1 MIKNERQYKITK
13 SWLNKFQEAL
23 NQAKLRKAKDKNDAE
38 RLKVRI
44 AGLESQV
51 EELMEDIAIYE
62 ALKEGKT
69 QNFTVANLKDLPQVL
84 IKARIA
90 RNLTQ
95 KALAEKLAVSEKQ
108 VQRDEANEYAT
119 AGLNRLINIAEVLA
133 VKVEVKA
140 ELIP

>member
-69 QNFTVANLKDLPQVL
+69 QNFK
-84 IKARIA
+84 R
-90 RNLTQ
+90 LT
-95 KALAEKLAVSEKQ
+95 SS
-108 VQRDEANEYAT
+108 
-119 AGLNRLINIAEVLA
+119 LN
-133 VKVEVKA
+133 
-140 ELIP
+140 